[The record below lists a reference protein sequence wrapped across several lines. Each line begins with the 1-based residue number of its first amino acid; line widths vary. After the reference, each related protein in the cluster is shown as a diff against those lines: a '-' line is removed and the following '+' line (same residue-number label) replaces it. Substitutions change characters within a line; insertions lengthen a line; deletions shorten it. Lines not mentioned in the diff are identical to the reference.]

1 MRYRPARKRITLAAL
16 RARGSCVSP
25 PSLFIS
31 HGAPDLVLTD
41 LPARSFM
48 RALGQE
54 LPRPR
59 AICVASAHYESPHPR
74 VTNAEAPQTIHDF
87 GGFDPALYT
96 IQYPAPGAPA
106 LAARIVGQLDAAGFQ
121 ASADAR
127 WGFDHGTWCPL
138 RLMYPAADIPVV
150 AVSVSGQRDA
160 RGHFDLGRALASLRG
175 EGVLVLGSGALT
187 HNLREAAPP
196 AGNTRAPPGV
206 HAFADWM
213 GERLAAGD
221 EAALLDYARQ
231 APDAA
236 HQHPS
241 TEHLMPLFV
250 ALGAAGADWRA
261 ARLHSSVSYRCLR
274 MDAFRF
280 DA

>member
-1 MRYRPARKRITLAAL
+1 MSL
-16 RARGSCVSP
+16 

-41 LPARSFM
+41 LPARRFLLG
-48 RALGQE
+48 LGQAF
-54 LPRPR
+54 PRPR
-59 AICVASAHYESPHPR
+59 AICVASAHYESPEPR
-74 VTNAEAPQTIHDF
+74 LTSAAAPQTIHDF
-87 GGFDPALYT
+87 GGFDPALH
-96 IQYPAPGAPA
+96 QLRYPAPGEPA
-106 LAARIVGQLDAAGFQ
+106 LAARMVAQLAAAGFH

-138 RLMYPAADIPVV
+138 RLMYPEADIPTI

-160 RGHFDLGRALASLRG
+160 RWHLDLGRALSFLRA
-175 EGVLVLGSGALT
+175 EGVLVIGSGALT
-187 HNLREAAPP
+187 HNLHEAAPP
-196 AGNTRAPPGV
+196 AGNTQAPPGV
-206 HAFADWM
+206 HQFADWM
-213 GERLAAGD
+213 GARLAAQD
-221 EAALLDYARQ
+221 EAALLDYRQLAPEAR
-231 APDAA
+231 

-250 ALGAAGADWRA
+250 ALGAAGDGWRA
-261 ARLHSSVSYRCLR
+261 ERLHSSVSYRCLR

>member
-1 MRYRPARKRITLAAL
+1 MNL
-16 RARGSCVSP
+16 

-41 LPARSFM
+41 LPARRFM
-48 RALGQE
+48 VSLGQS
-54 LPRPR
+54 LPRPT
-59 AICVASAHYESPHPR
+59 AICVASAHYESVQPR
-74 VTNAEAPQTIHDF
+74 VTAADAPQTIHDF
-87 GGFDPALYT
+87 GGFDPALYQ
-96 IQYPAPGAPA
+96 IQYPASGDPA
-106 LAARIVGQLDAAGFQ
+106 LAARIVASLEAAGFE
-121 ASADAR
+121 ASADRR

-138 RLMYPAADIPVV
+138 RLMYPAADIPTV
-150 AVSVSGQRDA
+150 AISVSAQRDA
-160 RGHFDLGRALASLRG
+160 RWHFELGRALSGLRAA
-175 EGVLVLGSGALT
+175 GVLVIGSGALT
-187 HNLREAAPP
+187 HNLGEAAPP
-196 AGNTRAPPGV
+196 AGNTQAPPGV

-213 GERLAAGD
+213 GEQLGAQA
-221 EAALLDYARQ
+221 EASLLDYRRL
-231 APDAA
+231 APDAT

-261 ARLHSSVSYRCLR
+261 ERLHSSVSYRCLR

>member
-1 MRYRPARKRITLAAL
+1 MSL
-16 RARGSCVSP
+16 

-41 LPARSFM
+41 LPARRFM
-48 RALGQE
+48 VTLGQT
-54 LPRPR
+54 LPRPA
-59 AICVASAHYESPHPR
+59 AICVASAHYESMHPR
-74 VTNAEAPQTIHDF
+74 VTAAAAPHTIHDF
-87 GGFDPALYT
+87 GGFDPALYQ
-96 IQYPAPGAPA
+96 IQYPAPGEPA
-106 LAARIVGQLDAAGFQ
+106 LAARIVEQLATAGFE
-121 ASADAR
+121 ASLDPR

-138 RLMYPAADIPVV
+138 RLMYPEAAIPTV
-150 AVSVSGQRDA
+150 AVSVSGERDA
-160 RGHFDLGRALASLRG
+160 RWHMELGRALAPLRAA
-175 EGVLVLGSGALT
+175 GVLVVGSGALT

-213 GERLAAGD
+213 GEQLGAQAED
-221 EAALLDYARQ
+221 ALLEYRRL

-250 ALGAAGADWRA
+250 ALGAAGAGWHA
-261 ARLHSSVSYRCLR
+261 ARLHTSVSYRCLR
-274 MDAFRF
+274 MDAYRF

>member
-1 MRYRPARKRITLAAL
+1 MRYRANRKRINL
-16 RARGSCVSP
+16 RGLLRGGLSVSL

-41 LPARSFM
+41 LPARRFM
-48 RALGQE
+48 LELGQT
-54 LPRPR
+54 LPRPV
-59 AICVASAHYESPHPR
+59 AICVASAHYESAHPR
-74 VTNAEAPQTIHDF
+74 LTNAASPHTIHDF
-87 GGFDPALYT
+87 GGFDPALYQ

-106 LAARIVGQLDAAGFQ
+106 LAARIVQDLAKAGFQ
-121 ASADAR
+121 ASEDPR

-138 RLMYPAADIPVV
+138 RLMYPAADVPVV
-150 AVSVSGQRDA
+150 AISVSGQRDA
-160 RGHFDLGRALASLRG
+160 AWHLALGRALAPLRE
-175 EGVLVLGSGALT
+175 EGVLVIGSGALT

-196 AGNTRAPPGV
+196 AGNDRAPPGV

-213 GERLAAGD
+213 GERLAAQD
-221 EAALLDYARQ
+221 EAALLDYVSR

-250 ALGAAGADWRA
+250 ALGAAGAGWHA
-261 ARLHSSVSYRCLR
+261 ARLHRSVSYRCLR
-274 MDAFRF
+274 MDAYRF